1 MRLLI
6 YKEVYD
12 FLLKCYQK
20 TEKYPSSYK
29 HSLGKEQKEKAM
41 ELLYSIYDW
50 QLKEE
55 HGSSDEVC
63 KWIELNRVLLR
74 LSFDLELISYAYY
87 VETNKQLKKISAILK
102 SNEFIAKE

>member
-1 MRLLI
+1 
-6 YKEVYD
+6 
-12 FLLKCYQK
+12 
-20 TEKYPSSYK
+20 
-29 HSLGKEQKEKAM
+29 M

-87 VETNKQLKKISAILK
+87 VETNKQLKK
-102 SNEFIAKE
+102 